1 MVSVL
6 IKFIYPEKARKFCKI
21 FPLLLTTV
29 HTVKSK
35 GKIKKNF
42 SEYMN
47 FIKTDTIFFKVL
59 VQNFEN
65 LIKSI
70 LSFDIRECFL
80 GWELSVIYEV

>member
-1 MVSVL
+1 
-6 IKFIYPEKARKFCKI
+6 
-21 FPLLLTTV
+21 
-29 HTVKSK
+29 
-35 GKIKKNF
+35 
-42 SEYMN
+42 MN

-70 LSFDIRECFL
+70 ISFDIREYFL